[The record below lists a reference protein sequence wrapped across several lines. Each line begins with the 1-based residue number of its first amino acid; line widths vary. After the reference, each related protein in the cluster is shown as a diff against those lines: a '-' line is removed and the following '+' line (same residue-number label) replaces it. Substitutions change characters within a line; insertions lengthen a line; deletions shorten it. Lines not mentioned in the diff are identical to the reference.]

1 MAQIGRVDVKTQ
13 TVIYW
18 LQKKGTLHGEKKYI
32 LYTVSEHEMQL

>member
-18 LQKKGTLHGEKKYI
+18 LQKMALYMDRKNI
-32 LYTVSEHEMQL
+32 LYAVSEHEMQL